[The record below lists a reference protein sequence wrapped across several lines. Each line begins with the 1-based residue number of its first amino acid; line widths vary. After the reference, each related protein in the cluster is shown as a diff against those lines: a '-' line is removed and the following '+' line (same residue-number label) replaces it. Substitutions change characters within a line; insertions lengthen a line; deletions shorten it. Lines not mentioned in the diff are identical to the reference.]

1 MTDHYAVFGN
11 PVAHSRSPWI
21 HARFAE
27 QTGEDIVYTRREVPV
42 DGFAEA
48 VEQFQDE
55 GGRGLNVTV
64 PFKEEAWDVADSH
77 SPRADAC
84 GAVNTLLFRSD
95 GGRHGDNTDGEGLI
109 RDLRDN
115 HGVALRGRR
124 ILVVGAGGA
133 VRGVLQ
139 LLAAEHPA
147 MLVIANRT
155 VSRAEGLLRLCPEA
169 HDSAACGFDE
179 LAGATPF
186 DVVINGT
193 STGLSG
199 SVPPLPDGLFAAGAA
214 AYDMVYGAEPT
225 PFMQWAGNQGAAT
238 VVDGLGM
245 LVEQAAESF
254 RLWRG
259 VAPDTRP
266 VIRELRRAMDESTG
280 E

>member
-27 QTGEDIVYTRREVPV
+27 QTGEDIVYTRQEVPV

-115 HGVALRGRR
+115 HGVPLRGRR

-169 HDSAACGFDE
+169 RDSAACGFDE

-186 DVVINGT
+186 DVIINGT

-199 SVPPLPDGLFAAGAA
+199 SAPPLPDGLFAAGAA
-214 AYDMVYGAEPT
+214 AYDMVYGTEPT
-225 PFMQWAGNQGAAT
+225 PFMQWARNQGAAT

-266 VIRELRRAMDESTG
+266 VIRDLRRAMEENPS

>member
-1 MTDHYAVFGN
+1 MNDRYAVFGN

-27 QTGEDIVYTRREVPV
+27 QTGEDIVYTRQEVPV

-115 HGVALRGRR
+115 HGVPLRERR

-169 HDSAACGFDE
+169 RDSAACGFDE
-179 LAGATPF
+179 LSGATAF

-193 STGLSG
+193 STGLRG

-225 PFMQWAGNQGAAT
+225 PFMQWARNQGAAT

-266 VIRELRRAMDESTG
+266 VIRDLRRAMEETPS